1 MKGQL
6 FKRSSKMVSECF
18 MRHASCDKRVLEKK
32 LQKLENI
39 ERSFKLYIVLCAQY
53 GKNIANITAPLNVIT
68 IVTASVLAITAGA
81 AAEGLL
87 QTVFIPLGVAIITIV
102 FVRKKCAHWPA
113 SQEEAIDQFLIS
125 YEPVDR
131 SALKQLQA
139 KIIAYNEQ
147 LGRQDFLNWIAT
159 EKSAIIEKLNS
170 VEDDADP
177 MEKAAVSFIK
187 RKL

>member
-1 MKGQL
+1 MI
-6 FKRSSKMVSECF
+6 SKNF
-18 MRHASCDKRVLEKK
+18 MNHASCDKRVLEKK
-32 LQKLENI
+32 LQKLANI
-39 ERSFKLYIVLCAQY
+39 ERSFKLYIELCAQY
-53 GKNIANITAPLNVIT
+53 GKDIANITAPLNVIT